1 MKHGINSSR
10 QAITQ
15 HLDVL
20 QAAGLVRT
28 RRVGRSRLHWFEGG
42 PLKAIAERWPNST
55 DERGAER

>member
-28 RRVGRSRLHWFEGG
+28 RRVGRSRLHGFEGG

-55 DERGAER
+55 DERGTER

>member
-20 QAAGLVRT
+20 EAVGLIRT
-28 RRVGRSRLHWFEGG
+28 RREGRSKLHWF
-42 PLKAIAERWPNST
+42 S
-55 DERGAER
+55 

>member
-20 QAAGLVRT
+20 EAAGLIRT
-28 RRVGRSRLHWFEGG
+28 RRKGRRKLHWFEGG
-42 PLKAIAERWPNST
+42 PAEGH
-55 DERGAER
+55 RGALADFKRSEGI